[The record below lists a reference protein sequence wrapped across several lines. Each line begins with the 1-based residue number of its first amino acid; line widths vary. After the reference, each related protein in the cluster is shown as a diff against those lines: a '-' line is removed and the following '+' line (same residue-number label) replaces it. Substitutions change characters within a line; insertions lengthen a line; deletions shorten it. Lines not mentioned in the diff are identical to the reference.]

1 MRKKSFRIKTYDKGE
16 KRFLKVQ
23 KTRSF
28 KNYNKTVERQNNK
41 KQGGKNVTGRAR
53 NHHYW
58 GAGSGIVHEGGKE
71 IVPEFFVRGDHG
83 VLFPA
88 ESGGNGEGLC
98 RVIFFFLCGKPI
110 RAVLLRQGKKLSW
123 ETIKAPISNDNFLLY
138 P

>member
-23 KTRSF
+23 KTRFF

-88 ESGGNGEGLC
+88 ESGGNGEGFC
-98 RVIFFFLCGKPI
+98 RVIFFLS
-110 RAVLLRQGKKLSW
+110 LR
-123 ETIKAPISNDNFLLY
+123 KAY
-138 P
+138 PSGSSPSREKIIFGNNKGAYSKR